1 MLVTVDSK
9 SLTGDE
15 VTFDDI
21 WATGYTCVPIGLSTP
36 VTAVREMHLRKASL
50 PCHQGLIVS
59 EYNDWLT
66 FWDAATGN
74 TTQHTITIPN
84 DIDNLTDL
92 AVTIAGLMN
101 VADPLGAWVWT
112 YSESNNQIHVQN
124 GGAHVHFD
132 LRRNPLSFILGWPAD
147 TAEDRVTNDQWLLKA
162 CPFAERSTLYLSFDE
177 IEMDHNTRV
186 NALGVPNI
194 FCTLFVEAVGENAYI
209 DPDSDFQLP
218 SDFIVVQPT
227 QVPTVVLREA
237 NLSFTHLTPRFWVM
251 CGSTFVPYNLNSMHF
266 CIELFI
272 HTSQSKNENSMQGQ
286 YY

>member
-1 MLVTVDSK
+1 MLVTIDSK

-21 WATGYTCVPIGLSTP
+21 WENGYLGVPIGLNTP
-36 VTAVREMHLRKASL
+36 VTAVREIHLRKASL

-59 EYNDWLT
+59 GYNDSFT
-66 FWDAATGN
+66 FWDAATGSSFVYY
-74 TTQHTITIPN
+74 ITIPN
-84 DIDNLTDL
+84 DVDNLTDL
-92 AVTIAGLMN
+92 TINMTNQMN
-101 VADPLGAWVWT
+101 LADVGGAWNIT
-112 YSESNNQIHVQN
+112 YHESNNQIHVQN
-124 GGAHVHFD
+124 GGAHIHFD
-132 LRRNPLSFILGWPAD
+132 LRGNPLAFILGWPPD

-194 FCTLFVEAVGENAYI
+194 FCTLFVDAVGENPYI

-237 NLSFTHLTPRFWVM
+237 NLSFTHLTPRIWVM

-266 CIELFI
+266 CIELFV
-272 HTSQSKNENSMQGQ
+272 HTSQSKNETSVQGQ